1 MKILNKTISAGLA
14 VMMII
19 SSGVTAFASDST
31 SKEEVIYVMTDA
43 SGSTESVYAVN
54 IYKGGNITDYGE
66 YSSVRLMNTS
76 DSVSYNDDKITL
88 SSSEDKV
95 YLQGDMIETELPWN
109 IEITY
114 KLDGESISAQEL
126 AGKSGALEIGF
137 KVTKNK
143 KCISGFYEN
152 YALQASFTLDTK
164 LCENITAE
172 NATIANVGSKKQISY
187 TILPDRGI
195 DAVITAD
202 IHDFEMDSVSINGIK
217 LHMNI
222 DVDTSE
228 ASEKIGELTDGIKRL
243 DDGTGKL
250 LDGVGELNSS
260 AAELPDGTK
269 ELLNGANSIQS
280 GAKTIFD
287 GTKSLFDGALDLSSG
302 TDKLKSGSGTLSSG
316 TQHLLEG
323 AESLNIGIDK
333 LQDGTEKIQSGLDML
348 YAQSGTLTN
357 GSDEVM
363 SALNTIQTS
372 LSQVSADTEQIKQLV
387 TSSGQIS
394 DGIVKLKE
402 GAQTLESSVGYAQ
415 YKEAM
420 NKNGLDIDTIFAG
433 NAQTIEMLTEQI
445 NELQITLAQIE
456 NVPGY
461 EEQAAQISSQT
472 EQLNQIITLLQGNNY
487 AISGTEQ
494 YLTQV
499 SANITELKIGVEELE
514 MQYSHFNAAIN
525 QLADSLTGMLVK
537 LSQLSDGINTLTS
550 EYAKLDSGITDYTNG
565 VTQLAAGYS
574 QLTDGVGELSQGSKT
589 LVSGASSV
597 NSGAG
602 ELYSGLTSLT
612 SGANTLSD
620 GANLLY
626 NGSKELYSGSQDL
639 AGGASELYDGTVT
652 LKDGIQDLYGGTTE
666 LSDGTGELR
675 ESTADMDEQ
684 INETLDSIIESLQGS
699 DEIVS
704 FVSRKNENVKSV
716 QFVIKTEAIKI
727 PKSETYAEEVEEHLS
742 FWQKL
747 LRLFGLY

>member
-302 TDKLKSGSGTLSSG
+302 TDKLKSGSGTL
-316 TQHLLEG
+316 
-323 AESLNIGIDK
+323 
-333 LQDGTEKIQSGLDML
+333 
-348 YAQSGTLTN
+348 
-357 GSDEVM
+357 
-363 SALNTIQTS
+363 
-372 LSQVSADTEQIKQLV
+372 
-387 TSSGQIS
+387 
-394 DGIVKLKE
+394 
-402 GAQTLESSVGYAQ
+402 
-415 YKEAM
+415 
-420 NKNGLDIDTIFAG
+420 
-433 NAQTIEMLTEQI
+433 
-445 NELQITLAQIE
+445 
-456 NVPGY
+456 
-461 EEQAAQISSQT
+461 
-472 EQLNQIITLLQGNNY
+472 
-487 AISGTEQ
+487 
-494 YLTQV
+494 
-499 SANITELKIGVEELE
+499 
-514 MQYSHFNAAIN
+514 
-525 QLADSLTGMLVK
+525 
-537 LSQLSDGINTLTS
+537 
-550 EYAKLDSGITDYTNG
+550 
-565 VTQLAAGYS
+565 
-574 QLTDGVGELSQGSKT
+574 
-589 LVSGASSV
+589 
-597 NSGAG
+597 
-602 ELYSGLTSLT
+602 
-612 SGANTLSD
+612 
-620 GANLLY
+620 
-626 NGSKELYSGSQDL
+626 
-639 AGGASELYDGTVT
+639 
-652 LKDGIQDLYGGTTE
+652 
-666 LSDGTGELR
+666 
-675 ESTADMDEQ
+675 
-684 INETLDSIIESLQGS
+684 
-699 DEIVS
+699 
-704 FVSRKNENVKSV
+704 
-716 QFVIKTEAIKI
+716 
-727 PKSETYAEEVEEHLS
+727 
-742 FWQKL
+742 
-747 LRLFGLY
+747 

>member
-589 LVSGASSV
+589 LVGGASSV